1 MAKKDYYDILG
12 VSKGASDDDIKKA
25 YRKLAHQHHPDK
37 AGGEEAKFKEV
48 NEAYQVLSHKEKRAQ
63 YDAYGHAFEGGGA
76 PPGGGGG
83 FGGFEWNTAGG
94 FNTEGFSDIFGDF
107 FGFGGRGGARRR
119 TNQGE
124 DIQASLT
131 IELEDS
137 AFGREKEISLKR
149 AVACERC
156 HGSGAEPKSETISCS
171 HCSGTGEVRTQYRTP
186 FGTMAQNSTCTECH
200 GRGKVPKYKCTSCH
214 GHGITHVADIFT
226 VKIPPGIETGEAFGV
241 AGKGNAAPFG
251 GSVGNLYVTVSVAKH
266 PTFVRQGDDL
276 HTKVSVTISQAVF
289 GDKVGIQTLHG
300 AIDLKIPA
308 GIQSGTVIRVGGKG
322 MQRRAGYGKGDLLV
336 TVNIHTPTKLTR
348 RQKELLEELKK
359 ENL

>member
-12 VSKGASDDDIKKA
+12 VPRDASDDDIKKA

-48 NEAYQVLSHKEKRAQ
+48 NEAYQVLSHKEKRKQ

-76 PPGGGGG
+76 PPGGGFGGGG
-83 FGGFEWNTAGG
+83 FQWDFSGANG
-94 FNTEGFSDIFGDF
+94 EGFSDIFGDF
-107 FGFGGRGGARRR
+107 FGFGGGRGARRK

-149 AVACERC
+149 AIACERC
-156 HGSGAEPKSETISCS
+156 NGSGAEPKSETISCS
-171 HCSGTGEVRTQYRTP
+171 HCNGTGAVRKQFRTP
-186 FGTMAQNSTCTECH
+186 FGMMAQDAVCEECH
-200 GRGKVPKYKCTSCH
+200 GRGKMPKHTCTACH
-214 GHGITHVADIFT
+214 GQGIKHATDTFT

-251 GSVGNLYVTVSVAKH
+251 GTVGNLYITVSIAKH
-266 PTFVRQGDDL
+266 SLFIRHGDDL
-276 HTKVSVTISQAVF
+276 HMKTTVNISQAVF
-289 GDKVGIQTLHG
+289 GDKTEVQTLHG
-300 AIDLKIPA
+300 SINLKIPA
-308 GIQSGTVIRVGGKG
+308 GIQSGTVIRVEGKG
-322 MQRRAGYGKGDLLV
+322 MPRRAGYGKGDLLV
-336 TVNIHTPTKLTR
+336 AVHVHTPTKLTR
-348 RQKELLEELKK
+348 KQKELLEELKK